1 MSQASTIPT
10 LPDGL
15 YQQIMGDNAAPEIKV
30 SRNAAGATH
39 SQASLDSLDTFSA
52 RRSLVTESQM
62 EMLAQEWDMSE
73 SMGKVVLLNN
83 RMAEVES
90 RVRDILTKKKI
101 I

>member
-15 YQQIMGDNAAPEIKV
+15 YQQIMGDNAAPELKV
-30 SRNAAGATH
+30 SRTQGATH

-52 RRSLVTESQM
+52 RRSLVTDREM

-73 SMGKVVLLNN
+73 SLAKVVLLNN
-83 RMAEVES
+83 RVAEVES
-90 RVRDILTKKKI
+90 RVRDILTKKKVI
-101 I
+101 